1 MVVYA
6 SGLGE
11 VDTAVATG
19 SPAPA
24 SMLVHTLATPAVMI
38 GAQQGSVLFAG
49 LTPGAVGLYQINVL
63 MPGNVSPADPVILSV
78 SVGEKSTATNIAVR

>member
-1 MVVYA
+1 
-6 SGLGE
+6 
-11 VDTAVATG
+11 
-19 SPAPA
+19 
-24 SMLVHTLATPAVMI
+24 MI